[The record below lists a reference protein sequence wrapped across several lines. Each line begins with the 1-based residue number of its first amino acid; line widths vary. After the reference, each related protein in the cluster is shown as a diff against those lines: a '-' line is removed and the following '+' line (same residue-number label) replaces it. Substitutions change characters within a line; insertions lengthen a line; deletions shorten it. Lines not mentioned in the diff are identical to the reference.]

1 MACGTLLSGS
11 AGSGGKTFLCRRWRD
26 SLKNALSSV
35 LRTVFTSASLQAQEA
50 LVLLSLRGHSAPIS
64 WLPLSLLLLHQG
76 GGVGSPLESGA
87 FLSCGSFFLR
97 ISVLTS

>member
-1 MACGTLLSGS
+1 MACGTLLSDS

-50 LVLLSLRGHSAPIS
+50 LVLLSLQGHSAPIS
-64 WLPLSLLLLHQG
+64 WLPLSLLLLHQV
-76 GGVGSPLESGA
+76 GGVGSPQEPGA
-87 FLSCGSFFLR
+87 FSPVGHSF
-97 ISVLTS
+97 SESPC